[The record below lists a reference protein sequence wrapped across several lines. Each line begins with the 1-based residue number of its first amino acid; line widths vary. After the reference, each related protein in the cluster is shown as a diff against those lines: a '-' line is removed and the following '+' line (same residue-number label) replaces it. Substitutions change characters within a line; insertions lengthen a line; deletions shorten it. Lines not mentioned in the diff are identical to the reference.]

1 MPNVTYLDESRK
13 TVTTSLE
20 SGACTFVPDL
30 TCLPGSGHHVLF
42 IRLSKADGTA
52 FSIKKAP
59 NNGEEGPEHVVF
71 GGGGFL
77 GFMSSDQADVG
88 PIPDVGG
95 QAQIGVYSDITFM
108 SGKGG
113 AITMGFAYGGGAAGQ
128 ESNYGEL
135 MSVKSRIHSIRLD
148 LFRGA
153 TDTRVCDIAIDGCKS

>member
-42 IRLSKADGTA
+42 IRLSKADGTE
-52 FSIKKAP
+52 FSIKKSP
-59 NNGEEGPEHVVF
+59 NNGEEGPEHAVF

-88 PIPDVGG
+88 PDGGG
-95 QAQIGVYSDITFM
+95 QAQIGLYSDYGFT
-108 SGKGG
+108 SGKPGEGG
-113 AITMGFAYGGGAAGQ
+113 QLTMGTAYS
-128 ESNYGEL
+128 ESNYSTL
-135 MSVKSRIHSIRLD
+135 MSVKSHFHSIRLD

-153 TDTRVCDIAIDGCKS
+153 TDTRVCDIAMGGCKS